1 MLARIDDG
9 GQGVLQRIAIDA
21 WIAAGGTSEGFARAS
36 RAAFERGWFVPDHAR
51 MTYALTAAGRAAAAS

>member
-1 MLARIDDG
+1 MTPDDDARARGFTRMLAWLDDG

-36 RAAFERGWFVPDHAR
+36 WAAFERGWFMR
-51 MTYALTAAGRAAAAS
+51 E